1 MLVKRGTTLWDQVAE
16 ARRNLDYEKLTHA
29 LELALY
35 ITVAASSVII
45 ATYTLRCFKRR
56 IKRH

>member
-1 MLVKRGTTLWDQVAE
+1 VSRGTTFWDQVAE
-16 ARRNLDYEKLTHA
+16 VRRNLDYEKLTHA

-35 ITVAASSVII
+35 MTVAASSVVI